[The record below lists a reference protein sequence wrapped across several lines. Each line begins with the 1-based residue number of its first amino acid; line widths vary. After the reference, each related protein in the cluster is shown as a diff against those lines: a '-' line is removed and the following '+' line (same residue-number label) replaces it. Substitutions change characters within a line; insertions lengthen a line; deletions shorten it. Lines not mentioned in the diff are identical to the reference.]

1 MLCDEEEC
9 IKVIVVG
16 DGNVGKTC
24 MLRRFV
30 RGDFVEQYRKTI
42 GAEFMEKDVFL
53 RSSNTTVKLM
63 LWDTAG
69 QEVFNALTQAYYRGA
84 GAAILTFSTVDR
96 DSFMNIAG
104 WKQRVESVCG
114 PITMVLCQTKF
125 DLSHE
130 AVITNTEAEKL
141 ANQLGVPLFRVS
153 TKDDFN
159 VTQLFEFTAQQ
170 CVENSAQDE
179 EQVEDMPKGNRLDD
193 GKEPTAGTPA
203 AVASSTTSDEQ
214 HGGAGV
220 PAARA
225 PNAAATSSSPPAAGN
240 SSLSGDAI
248 KHAFR
253 KSVKSK
259 NGGRNEKKAL
269 SSAKNS
275 VTLKEQHGQGHH
287 KKKQFKCSLC

>member
-1 MLCDEEEC
+1 MLSDEEEC

-30 RGDFVEQYRKTI
+30 RGDFVDQYRKTI

-84 GAAILTFSTVDR
+84 GAAILMFSTVDR

-104 WKQRVESVCG
+104 WKQRVESVCD

-141 ANQLGVPLFRVS
+141 ANQLELPLFRVS

-159 VTQLFEFTAQQ
+159 VTQLFEFTAQL

-179 EQVEDMPKGNRLDD
+179 EKGEDMPKSNRLD
-193 GKEPTAGTPA
+193 GGEKAAGGTSA
-203 AVASSTTSDEQ
+203 AAASMTSDEP
-214 HGGAGV
+214 HDGTHV
-220 PAARA
+220 PAAQA
-225 PNAAATSSSPPAAGN
+225 PSAAAASSSPPAAGN
-240 SSLSGDAI
+240 SSWSGDGVKDASREL
-248 KHAFR
+248 A
-253 KSVKSK
+253 KSN
-259 NGGRNEKKAL
+259 NGGRNGKGKASSSTKK
-269 SSAKNS
+269 N